1 MDLRIIVFQCSARSR
16 KHRRLRFDLVG
27 EPRQRR
33 TLVHSNVIGLVTS
46 DFILRFIL
54 AGVNRVSPEL
64 RASRDHTN
72 DSTANAARFRIPAHM
87 IAYLEPTFRH
97 L

>member
-1 MDLRIIVFQCSARSR
+1 MIDRRSIR
-16 KHRRLRFDLVG
+16 EF
-27 EPRQRR
+27 PQRR
-33 TLVHSNVIGLVTS
+33 ALVHSNVIGLVTS

-72 DSTANAARFRIPAHM
+72 DSTANAARFRIPAHV
-87 IAYLEPTFRH
+87 IALAERSFGHLDPPSLTRRLEVGECV
-97 L
+97 